1 MLRFLR
7 THISPHQPRSENIEE
22 FVNFTKSGKHG
33 FPSGVSCMAVDEELG
48 LLAIGTFNGE
58 VKIYG
63 NENFELSATISEPKA
78 LTHIYFVPGKAEL
91 IAVSN
96 ATGADH
102 AFYKFEICG
111 RVLKRTDAST
121 HNCLKKITCFEMA
134 NTGESTNLLL
144 GTVTGNVFALSPET
158 LELEEFVIFDNTQ
171 LKNVNQ
177 LKDEDRSITKIIVD
191 KTDPRKIS
199 LIFNSS
205 VIVSYDLH
213 QQTVSFVIQ
222 APQQLST
229 VYLDGDH
236 VYCAYKDGSYEKRS
250 IKGGKPLESR
260 MPFGPYPCTPIEKL
274 IILTDSPLATELAIF
289 SGGMPNASYGDRFTV
304 SLMSAERN
312 VVLDLGSAVID
323 FSVIRNSDQIPSALL
338 VLCKEEFVAIDLL
351 DSKWRPFV
359 LPYLFPLHYAPLT
372 CLTVVDDVPDH
383 VWKQL
388 DEYGV
393 KSSGQVSPKS
403 WPLKYE
409 HSTAKHAQPN
419 KPKNIYL
426 TGHEDGNI
434 NVWTGHQ
441 ESLRRLT
448 SINCCTLFEG
458 YQQDGRDILDSCDPT
473 DGAPVSDASTS
484 DVDAMESNDWPPFRK
499 TGFYDMFCDDQQIA
513 ISAVCFNTSTGDIA
527 AATQGGQI
535 MIFRLSAELQ
545 IHSSA
550 YRQTINLFEDCVKKQ
565 PKKIATVPPR
575 NSAFIYRKGYQPLV
589 VDQENRTMSLL
600 IQMEP
605 ALPTTAIAYTRLGG
619 KGIVTVGNEHGFV
632 VVDTAST
639 QTIYRRCLATEIEQ
653 TAVTDVSTMSRFKS
667 MKKSIRKSFRR
678 KKKTNN
684 DGTSEQQN
692 EAQDELRPV
701 ERKIVGRSEMIS
713 SREVKVIPPSLVRI
727 VRFSKTCTTASSNE
741 NADSLWIGTYGGVV
755 YMLSI
760 GVNEMDEVRC
770 SLMKE
775 LKLKHG
781 APVVG
786 IDTCHFYH
794 NFGGED
800 SVVNRVVISTEEQ
813 MRSYTLPSL
822 KTSRFKCKLAGFEG
836 SRIRRTSVVRL
847 RSKHSEHYETFLVAT
862 SSRGEFFLFPTSSV
876 KQHFKPT
883 DVAEI
888 ISTVVLANGDVV
900 YALPAASELQRASL
914 SAYISSIQAEKKPSN
929 N

>member
-1 MLRFLR
+1 
-7 THISPHQPRSENIEE
+7 
-22 FVNFTKSGKHG
+22 
-33 FPSGVSCMAVDEELG
+33 MAVDEELG

-589 VDQENRTMSLL
+589 VDQENRTMS
-600 IQMEP
+600 
-605 ALPTTAIAYTRLGG
+605 
-619 KGIVTVGNEHGFV
+619 
-632 VVDTAST
+632 
-639 QTIYRRCLATEIEQ
+639 
-653 TAVTDVSTMSRFKS
+653 
-667 MKKSIRKSFRR
+667 
-678 KKKTNN
+678 
-684 DGTSEQQN
+684 
-692 EAQDELRPV
+692 
-701 ERKIVGRSEMIS
+701 
-713 SREVKVIPPSLVRI
+713 
-727 VRFSKTCTTASSNE
+727 KTCTTASSNE

-876 KQHFKPT
+876 KQHFKVTYLKPT